1 MPNRRLLEDL
11 LAWLRIAFSIEQLAQ
26 ECNKDCII
34 LLDSLLFL
42 EELDILGFQLRVF
55 ALQDL
60 ILLNGLLQ
68 SLQLLLALRRILDS
82 HWLLLLLTH
91 I

>member
-1 MPNRRLLEDL
+1 MPNLRLLKHL
-11 LAWLRIAFSIEQLAQ
+11 LSCLRIAFSIEQLAQ

-34 LLDSLLFL
+34 LLDSLLLL

-55 ALQDL
+55 TLQDL
-60 ILLNGLLQ
+60 ILLDGLLQ
-68 SLQLLLALRRILDS
+68 SLQLLLTLRRILHS